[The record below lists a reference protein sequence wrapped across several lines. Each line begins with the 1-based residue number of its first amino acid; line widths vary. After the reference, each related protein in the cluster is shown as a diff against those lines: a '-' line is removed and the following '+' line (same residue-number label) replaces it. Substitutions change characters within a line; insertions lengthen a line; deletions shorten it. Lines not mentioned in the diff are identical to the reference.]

1 MKKIVYQFLLAIL
14 SLVVF
19 QGCQEDEYVAG
30 VTPLSVKITDAPG
43 QYDAIRL
50 HIKEIEVRTAE
61 EKFTIPVTVDAFNIL
76 DYKMGKFLDL
86 VKDFELPSDRLDE
99 VRLILHE
106 EGNVVIIDSVE
117 HPLTTPSA
125 QSSGWKIK
133 VQDDLKPGVAYN
145 LILDFDAARSIHTT
159 GNGEYMLHPVVRG
172 FSESLSGVVRG
183 QVTPVEAA
191 PAVYLLSE
199 ADTLVG
205 TMADEQGAFYFPGIP
220 DGVYDIEVHPTEPAY
235 ENLKME
241 EISVSDGEVTEV
253 QIELTPSDS
262 TAAAAR

>member
-99 VRLILHE
+99 VRLILH
-106 EGNVVIIDSVE
+106 
-117 HPLTTPSA
+117 
-125 QSSGWKIK
+125 
-133 VQDDLKPGVAYN
+133 
-145 LILDFDAARSIHTT
+145 
-159 GNGEYMLHPVVRG
+159 
-172 FSESLSGVVRG
+172 
-183 QVTPVEAA
+183 
-191 PAVYLLSE
+191 
-199 ADTLVG
+199 
-205 TMADEQGAFYFPGIP
+205 
-220 DGVYDIEVHPTEPAY
+220 
-235 ENLKME
+235 
-241 EISVSDGEVTEV
+241 
-253 QIELTPSDS
+253 
-262 TAAAAR
+262 